1 MILLPVAVRD
11 LVAYK
16 SETMSY
22 GYRSAD
28 GIRVHTAD

>member
-1 MILLPVAVRD
+1 MIVLPVAGRG